1 MGGHLVLSVL
11 WQQTASLILNDAS
24 RRTTWSRSNRVC
36 VAGRGSLTLRL
47 YLMAEFC
54 CVQVL
59 ASSGGRE
66 GVMPY
71 LEAFK
76 TLIRCALARW
86 QTKCYLA
93 HRHTVCL
100 PSP

>member
-1 MGGHLVLSVL
+1 
-11 WQQTASLILNDAS
+11 
-24 RRTTWSRSNRVC
+24 
-36 VAGRGSLTLRL
+36 
-47 YLMAEFC
+47 MAEFC

-76 TLIRCALARW
+76 TLIRCALAGWR
-86 QTKCYLA
+86 TKCYLA

-100 PSP
+100 PSPWGSYPVRMAHGAGSEGTVR